1 MKASLGIPSPARR
14 TCLAALAA
22 GVCLP
27 AGRAWASG
35 SQRAQQTVRL
45 AFIDPLSG
53 PMADVGR
60 NGLRSWQFMAEA
72 LSGPAGGSAP
82 RFLVAGF
89 DNKGSPQESLN
100 ALKAA
105 ADQGF
110 RYIVQGNGS
119 GVAAVISE
127 ALVRHNLRHPQR
139 PVVYINYAA
148 MDPTLTTDK
157 CSPWHVRID
166 ADTAMKTL
174 ALARHLAEQ
183 PGLQRIY
190 LLNQNYAHG
199 QQFSLHI
206 KQALRQLRPDLQVV
220 GDELHAP
227 FLGRSFDGHVKN
239 LMDSGAQAL
248 LTANWGSDLRDLVR
262 SMGSAGARA
271 TLFAYYP
278 SLRGVPTELARAG
291 NRFAV
296 YQVACSHTNL
306 PGPAGELAQRFER
319 ERGED
324 FVVYAAYD
332 GIVMLRHA
340 ITQAA
345 TQDTAQIA
353 ARLSG
358 MIFPGF
364 NGPVQ
369 LRADDHQL
377 QKGVYIARWQP
388 VSAAFP
394 RAAER
399 TGYTFAPVRYFDPW
413 SIRLPARCDM
423 RRP

>member
-1 MKASLGIPSPARR
+1 
-14 TCLAALAA
+14 
-22 GVCLP
+22 
-27 AGRAWASG
+27 
-35 SQRAQQTVRL
+35 
-45 AFIDPLSG
+45 
-53 PMADVGR
+53 
-60 NGLRSWQFMAEA
+60 MAEA
-72 LSGPAGGSAP
+72 LSGPPGGRLP

-105 ADQGF
+105 VDQGF

-119 GVAAVISE
+119 GVAAVISQ
-127 ALVRHNLRHPQR
+127 ALVRHNLRHPEA

-148 MDPTLTTDK
+148 MDPALTTDK

-174 ALARHLAEQ
+174 ALARYMAEQ

-199 QQFSLHI
+199 QQFSLYF
-206 KQALRQLRPDLQVV
+206 KQALQALRPDLQIV
-220 GDELHAP
+220 GDELHTP
-227 FLGRSFDGHVKN
+227 FQGGSFNPYVKK

-248 LTANWGSDLRDLVR
+248 VTANWGADLSDLVR
-262 SMGSAGARA
+262 DLGSAGSQA

-278 SLRGVPTELARAG
+278 SLRGVPTELAKTG

-296 YQVACSHTNL
+296 YQVACSHPNMA
-306 PGPAGELAQRFER
+306 GPAGELAQRFEQQH
-319 ERGED
+319 GED
-324 FVVYAAYD
+324 FVAYATYD
-332 GIVMLRHA
+332 GIAMLRHA
-340 ITQAA
+340 MTQA
-345 TQDTAQIA
+345 DTTDSAQIA
-353 ARLSG
+353 ARLRG

-377 QKGVYIARWQP
+377 QKGVYIARWEA
-388 VSAAFP
+388 VSAAYP

-413 SIRLPARCDM
+413 SIRVAPRCDM
-423 RRP
+423 QRP